1 MEALL
6 ELQVTK
12 PNSSQFQPKGKV
24 DHRAGQAGEGG
35 GGLRAEKGPA
45 PG

>member
-12 PNSSQFQPKGKV
+12 PNSSQFQLKGKV
-24 DHRAGQAGEGG
+24 YHGAGQAGEGG
-35 GGLRAEKGPA
+35 GGLKAEIRPA